1 MPATAP
7 MVTAEAAESFI
18 KSLLF
23 IIISPFKCR
32 RLICAEQ
39 SRPKLYSKR
48 PAAWPNGHFDSIV
61 PLESVQSVSQIRWIV
76 NRFHR
81 F

>member
-48 PAAWPNGHFDSIV
+48 PAAGPTDIST
-61 PLESVQSVSQIRWIV
+61 VSRRR
-76 NRFHR
+76 NLCKAYHKSDGL
-81 F
+81 